1 MRRKE
6 LSRDR
11 RRLLDLMRDMGY
23 GRIENLTI
31 RAGEPVF
38 DESLRLVREKLLGRK
53 AKGRAS
59 PPQGDFE
66 LKAQQIEVFECFD
79 QMQNGYIPVL
89 KVQDGLPF
97 QLQLEERITT

>member
-1 MRRKE
+1 MRRQE
-6 LSRDR
+6 LSHERK
-11 RRLLDLMRDMGY
+11 RLLDVMRNMGY

-31 RAGEPVF
+31 SSGEPVF
-38 DESLRLVREKLLGRK
+38 DKSLRLVHEKLLGRK

-59 PPQGDFE
+59 PPESDFE

-79 QMQNGYIPVL
+79 QMQDGFVPVL

-97 QLQLEERITT
+97 QLHLEERVTA

>member
-1 MRRKE
+1 MRRHE
-6 LSRDR
+6 LSPDR

-23 GRIENLTI
+23 GRIENLSI

-38 DESLRLVREKLLGRK
+38 DKSLRLVHEKLLGRK

-59 PPQGDFE
+59 PPEGDFE
-66 LKAQQIEVFECFD
+66 LKVQQVEVFECFD
-79 QMQNGYIPVL
+79 RMQDGFVPVL

-97 QLQLEERITT
+97 QLHMEERVTA

>member
-1 MRRKE
+1 MRRQE

-11 RRLLDLMRDMGY
+11 RRLLDLMRDMSY

-38 DESLRLVREKLLGRK
+38 DESLRLIREVLLGRK
-53 AKGRAS
+53 ANGRAS
-59 PPQGDFE
+59 PPQGDFK
-66 LKAQQIEVFECFD
+66 LKAQQIEVFDCFD
-79 QMQNGYIPVL
+79 RLQNGFIPVL

-97 QLQLEERITT
+97 QLQLEERVTT

>member
-1 MRRKE
+1 MRRHE
-6 LSRDR
+6 LSPDR
-11 RRLLDLMRDMGY
+11 SRLLDLMRDMGY
-23 GRIENLTI
+23 GRIENLSI

-38 DESLRLVREKLLGRK
+38 DKSLRLIHEKLLGRK

-66 LKAQQIEVFECFD
+66 LKIQQIEVFEYFD
-79 QMQNGYIPVL
+79 NVQDAFVPVL

-97 QLQLEERITT
+97 QLQLEERVTT

>member
-1 MRRKE
+1 MRRQE

-11 RRLLDLMRDMGY
+11 RRLLDLMRNMGY

-31 RAGEPVF
+31 RAGEPVI
-38 DESLRLVREKLLGRK
+38 DASIKLVHEKLLGRK
-53 AKGRAS
+53 ANGRAS

-66 LKAQQIEVFECFD
+66 LKVQQIEVFECFD
-79 QMQNGYIPVL
+79 QLQDGYIPVL

-97 QLQLEERITT
+97 QLQMEERVTT